1 MRIMNP
7 ITGLLSNTRTLARS
21 ALRDRSGISAIEFA
35 LILPVMIV
43 MYMGAV
49 ELSHAL
55 TVDRRVSSVASSIAD
70 LAAQTE
76 VIDAGEVQDLFTAS
90 TSIMTPYDASPI
102 SIVVSSVEAN
112 EDNETTVGW
121 SCAHNGSPRSVGSEV
136 TLPNGL
142 TQPFSSVIM
151 AEVTYSYTPPLGEII
166 TGNLTFSE
174 TFYLR
179 PRRSL
184 VVEWQGAA
192 C

>member
-1 MRIMNP
+1 MHIMNP
-7 ITGLLSNTRTLARS
+7 INRLFSNTRSLARS

>member
-7 ITGLLSNTRTLARS
+7 IADLFSNTRCLALS